1 MTDDWLQGKIALVT
15 GSSRGLGAGIV
26 KILAEYGATVI
37 VHHRD
42 SLDRARQVVQHIEAD
57 GGRATIAQADLTEQD
72 QVDGMFQTL
81 RRDVGPIDILV
92 NNAGTSQS
100 KDIFEISLADWD
112 RMLSVN
118 LTSAFLCSQA
128 VAADMKARQWGRI
141 VLISSAVARQGALF
155 GHVHYA
161 ATKSGMIGF
170 AKTLARTLAPYQ
182 VTVNTLGVG
191 MVDTE
196 LLHQTLSDEQIEAA
210 YRRIPLNRF
219 CQPSEVG
226 HLCAFLASEHAGY
239 ITGAMIDINGGM
251 VMDG

>member
-1 MTDDWLQGKIALVT
+1 MTDDWLEGKIALVT

-26 KILAEYGATVI
+26 KVLAEYGATVI

-42 SLDRARQVVQHIEAD
+42 SLDRARQVVEEIEAA
-57 GGRATIAQADLTEQD
+57 GAQAMIAQADLTEP
-72 QVDGMFQTL
+72 VEVRRMFEDI
-81 RRDVGPIDILV
+81 RRDIGLIDILV
-92 NNAGTSQS
+92 NNAGTSQP
-100 KDIFEISLADWD
+100 KDIFEIELDDWD
-112 RMLSVN
+112 RLLSIN
-118 LTSAFLCSQA
+118 LTSAFLCCKA
-128 VAADMKARQWGRI
+128 VAEDMRRRDWGRI
-141 VLISSAVARQGALF
+141 IMISSAVARQGALF

-170 AKTLARTLAPYQ
+170 AKTLARTLAPHN

-196 LLHQTLSDEQIEAA
+196 LLHQTLSDDQIQSA
-210 YRRIPLNRF
+210 YRRIPLRRF

-226 HLCAFLASEHAGY
+226 HLCAFLASDRGAY

>member
-1 MTDDWLQGKIALVT
+1 MTDDWLQGRTALVT

-26 KILAEYGATVI
+26 KVLADYGADVI

-42 SLDRARQVVQHIEAD
+42 SLDRARGVVADIEAA
-57 GGRATIAQADLTEQD
+57 GGRATIAQADLTDPD
-72 QVDGMFQTL
+72 QVQQMFDAL
-81 RRDVGPIDILV
+81 RRDVGPIDVLV
-92 NNAGTSQS
+92 NNAGTSQP
-100 KDIFEISLADWD
+100 KDIFEISLADWQ
-112 RMLSVN
+112 RMMAVN

-128 VAADMKARQWGRI
+128 VAGDMRSRNWGRI
-141 VLISSAVARQGALF
+141 LMISSAVARQGALF

-170 AKTLARTLAPYQ
+170 AKTLARTLAPHH

-196 LLHQTLSDEQIEAA
+196 LLHQTLSDEQIQAA
-210 YRRIPLNRF
+210 YSRIPLQRF

-226 HLCAFLASEHAGY
+226 HLCAFLASDRAAY